1 MLPVDGGFFG
11 EILPLY
17 FRYMRRSRIVL
28 MVGILV
34 TASGF
39 GWYYAKNHVSP
50 HVEASYAPGA
60 FTVGQEGN
68 TYAFDSTSNVFIG
81 SFTLPAPLN
90 DTLTID
96 GATNIV
102 AAKNVLTSFPSTVK
116 MYDVN
121 NSDAFDASEGIITSS
136 DTILSTNDV
145 VLTSAMN
152 ALQTPATGE
161 SVNLLVYFDQGAT
174 SGSYDTNED
183 IYRQVYS
190 GSSGVITDG
199 STAVRTFENTLA
211 FFDLDADSTLD
222 FASIST
228 YDTETVLRDADA
240 DSKPSAGDSI
250 LASGY
255 AGVGGL
261 STSSSVCFDGSVVN
275 DTEYDLGEKVWFD
288 VGGDCSS
295 FLSGTDFL
303 LLGAGAPSG
312 TSTEFGTEQEIAYFD
327 TDVSGTYTCSRTGT
341 CEPLFYSGVDGTN
354 VGTGAQTN
362 TANVFLTLLQMA
374 LTVFARRV

>member
-1 MLPVDGGFFG
+1 M
-11 EILPLY
+11 
-17 FRYMRRSRIVL
+17 
-28 MVGILV
+28 GILV

-50 HVEASYAPGA
+50 QVGASYAAGA
-60 FTVGQEGN
+60 FTASQDGN
-68 TYAFDSTSNVFIG
+68 IYAFDSTSNVFIG

-90 DTLTID
+90 DTLILD
-96 GATNIV
+96 GGSNVV
-102 AAKNVLTSFPSTVK
+102 AGKNVLTSFPSSVK
-116 MYDVN
+116 MYDTN
-121 NSDAFDASEGIITSS
+121 NSDTFGAGDGLISSS
-136 DTILSTNDV
+136 DTVISTNDV
-145 VLTSAMN
+145 VLTSAAD
-152 ALQTPATGE
+152 ALQTPGTAEGA
-161 SVNLLVYFDQGAT
+161 NLIVYFDQGAT

-190 GSSGVITDG
+190 GGLGVITDG
-199 STAVRTFENTLA
+199 STAMRTFESTLA
-211 FFDLDADSTLD
+211 FFDLNSNSSLE

-228 YDTETVLRDADA
+228 YDTETVLRDTDA

-261 STSSSVCFDGSVVN
+261 STSSNVCFDGSVVN
-275 DTEYDLGEKVWFD
+275 DTEYDVGERVWLD
-288 VGGDCSS
+288 VAGDCTS
-295 FLSGTDFL
+295 FTTTTDSL
-303 LLGAGAPSG
+303 LLGVGAPSG
-312 TSTEFGTEQEIAYFD
+312 TSTEFGTEQEIGYFD
-327 TDVSGTYTCSRTGT
+327 TDVSGSYTCSRAGT